1 MRLIFPL
8 SLIFLFA
15 CSSQPNLRDDLSG
28 TWNMIGVK
36 IYDQDANSELNPTG
50 DRWLQFRTDGT
61 FTSGSSDE
69 QENAGTYILEESTR
83 ALSLD
88 SDAGPGDDSYWKI
101 SLKGDTLLMRGV
113 GTERQE
119 RSEVIL
125 VR

>member
-1 MRLIFPL
+1 MV
-8 SLIFLFA
+8 
-15 CSSQPNLRDDLSG
+15 
-28 TWNMIGVK
+28 GVK

-69 QENAGTYILEESTR
+69 QENAGTYILDESTR
-83 ALSLD
+83 TLSLD
-88 SDAGPGDDSYWKI
+88 SDAGPGDDSNWII

-119 RSEVIL
+119 RSEVVL